1 MTTTYTLDSQ
11 RSRFTVQAFATGL
24 LAGFAHSPVFAIRD
38 YQGEIELADDQA
50 SGMKVS
56 LTIRASSLELID
68 SVKESDR
75 QEIQRQLMDE
85 VLEVGQFPQIAFTST
100 KVAPTQIAANWFRSQ
115 IEGDMKLHG
124 ITRPVPIDSQLRIN
138 GPDVRLSGEMALL
151 LSAFKIKR
159 VSAMGGMIKLK
170 DELKFAFDFVGQQ
183 RHTLN

>member
-1 MTTTYTLDSQ
+1 MSTTFTLDSQ

-24 LAGFAHSPVFAIRD
+24 LAGFAHSPVFAVRD
-38 YQGEIELADDQA
+38 YQGEIEMADGQPA
-50 SGMKVS
+50 AMKIS

-75 QEIQRQLMDE
+75 REIQRQLMEE
-85 VLEVGQFPQIAFTST
+85 VLETAQYPQIAFTST
-100 KVAPTQIAANWFRSQ
+100 KVATTQIAANWFRSQ

-124 ITRPVPIDSQLRIN
+124 ITRSVPIDAQLRIN
-138 GPDVRLSGEMALL
+138 EPDVRLSGELTLL

-183 RHTLN
+183 KPELN